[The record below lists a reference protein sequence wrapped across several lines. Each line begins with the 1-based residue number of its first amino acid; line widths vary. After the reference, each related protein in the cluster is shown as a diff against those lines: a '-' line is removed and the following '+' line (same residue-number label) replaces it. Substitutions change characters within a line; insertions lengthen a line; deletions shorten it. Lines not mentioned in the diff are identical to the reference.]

1 MKAAMI
7 TFLAAVAMAQAK
19 IASSVLRDL
28 EVSGASDV
36 YITLDDVTPV
46 LKALPES
53 AGPNA
58 VRDALVEHATASQK
72 EALALLDGQKT
83 EWFWIANSIVCKGC
97 PDEVVKKVAALSNVK
112 SVVKLPVVSVPE
124 VLVGDSGRTEAV
136 NEWGV
141 DTVGAPKVWPYYT
154 GKGAVVGSIDT
165 GAFYTHEVIK
175 NNWREDKGWFDA
187 FAKSVDKP
195 ADIDGHGSHTIGT
208 IAGAN
213 GIGVA
218 PGAQWISCRGLINGQ
233 GSAESL
239 LTCAQF
245 MLCPTDPNGKN
256 PDCKK
261 APHVVN
267 NSWGG
272 SSNDLWFQPAAAAWI
287 KAGII
292 PVFSN
297 GNSGPAC
304 ATTGN
309 PGFLGNVISVGAL
322 GSWKTDS
329 PVDLAF
335 FSSKGP
341 AKYNDANGK
350 PLNLVKPDIA
360 APGFY
365 TRSAGITAPNAY
377 VKMAGTSMAAPHVA
391 GVVGLLKSAKT
402 DLTYDEV
409 YAYITKYAYTQGL
422 TPEPATWV
430 GKANATL
437 PGAPNCGG
445 VSDASFPNNRYGF
458 GRVDVANAFDNGK
471 LKPVNPKPAC

>member
-7 TFLAAVAMAQAK
+7 TLLAAAAMAQAK

-36 YITLDDVTPV
+36 YITLDDVAPV

-53 AGPNA
+53 VGANA

-97 PDEVVKKVAALSNVK
+97 PEEVVKKVAALKNVH

-124 VLVGDSGRTEAV
+124 VIVGDSGRTEAA

-154 GKGAVVGSIDT
+154 GKGAVIGSIDT
-165 GAFYTHEVIK
+165 GALHTHEAIK
-175 NNWREDKGWFDA
+175 NNWRSDKGWYDA
-187 FAKSVDKP
+187 FNVSVSTP
-195 ADIDGHGSHTIGT
+195 ADVDGHGTHTIGT
-208 IAGAN
+208 MVGAN
-213 GIGVA
+213 GLGVA
-218 PGAQWISCRGLINGQ
+218 PGAQWISCRGLINGE

-239 LTCAQF
+239 LKCAQF
-245 MLCPTDPNGKN
+245 MLCPTDPDGKN

-261 APHVVN
+261 APVVVN

-272 SSNDLWFQPAAAAWI
+272 SSNDLWFKSAAAAWI
-287 KAGII
+287 KAGIV

-304 ATTGN
+304 GTVGN
-309 PGFLGNVISVGAL
+309 PGFLGNVLSVGAL

-341 AKYNDANGK
+341 AVFMGQNGK
-350 PLNLVKPDIA
+350 PKAFIKPDIA
-360 APGFY
+360 APGFF
-365 TRSAGITAPNAY
+365 TRSAGITSPTAY

-391 GVVGLLKSAKT
+391 GVVGLLKSAKPSLSYA
-402 DLTYDEV
+402 DV
-409 YAYITKYAYTQGL
+409 YAYVTNYAHQKTL

-437 PGAPNCGG
+437 PGAPNCGE
-445 VSDASFPNNRYGF
+445 VSDAAWPNNRYGY
-458 GRVDVANAFDNGK
+458 GRVDVASMFDGGN
-471 LKPVNPKPAC
+471 LKPVIPKPAC